1 MADLIVITGGC
12 RSGKS
17 DYALRLAE
25 SRSMSR
31 AMLATS
37 PVTDAEMRRRIER
50 HQQERRDRGWETLEE
65 QTDLAR
71 VLRAT
76 PHEVILID
84 CVTLWV
90 NNLMYEAETAGVEI
104 DEDDVAARCR
114 EVIAAIER
122 RPGTV
127 IAVTN
132 EVGLGVVP
140 ENAAARR
147 FRDLAGRANQLLAA
161 KATAVTLLCCGIPV
175 QIKPNPHSVSNV

>member
-1 MADLIVITGGC
+1 MADLTLITGGC

-25 SRSMSR
+25 SLSTSR
-31 AMLATS
+31 AMLATA

-50 HQQERRDRGWETLEE
+50 HQQERRGRGWETIEE

-71 VLRAT
+71 VLRAA

-90 NNLMYEAETAGVEI
+90 NNLMYEAGKAGVEI
-104 DEDDVAARCR
+104 DEGDVAARCG
-114 EVIAAIER
+114 EVIAAIEDR
-122 RPGTV
+122 RGTV
-127 IAVTN
+127 IAVSN

-161 KATAVTLLCCGIPV
+161 QAAAVTLLCCGIPM
-175 QIKPNPHSVSNV
+175 QIKPQPHSVSDL